1 MTESGNE
8 AARITRETAEA
19 GDADARSA
27 LPARR
32 RVGAYLHFPYCL
44 KKCPYCDFTSFAK
57 ARDEIDHA
65 RYADAVLAELDAR
78 LWSVEGAELAS
89 IFVGGG
95 TPSLWEPRELGR
107 VLAAIRAGFAT
118 AADELEITIECNPS
132 SLDRDRAEALLDV
145 GANRLSVGVQS
156 LDARRLEFLG
166 RLHDPD
172 GGLRAIEDALAAGVP
187 RVSGD
192 LIFGVAGGAAQSA
205 EDAAREVERV
215 AATGVTHLSA
225 YGLTIEPG
233 TQFGTEA
240 RRGRLP
246 IAADETIVDSYFAVE
261 RALTA
266 RGFAHYEIS
275 NYARPGAES
284 RHNLGYWR
292 GLEYLGLGCGA
303 VGALLEPAWAD
314 ARRRAGAASRARR
327 YKNRTD
333 PDGYVERALAGKS
346 TEREE
351 ELLDAEARLRERIML
366 GLRLEGGL
374 DLDEAGAS
382 LGVAGWTK
390 ERERAAARLE
400 GMGRVARDG
409 GRVWIPGDARVFT
422 DAVVVELM

>member
-1 MTESGNE
+1 MSESGNE
-8 AARITRETAEA
+8 AARITREMAA
-19 GDADARSA
+19 GRDTQVAHGAP
-27 LPARR
+27 PARR

-57 ARDEIDHA
+57 ARDQIDHA
-65 RYADAVLAELDAR
+65 RYADAVLAELETR
-78 LWSVEGAELAS
+78 RGSIEGAELAT

-95 TPSLWEPRELGR
+95 TPSLWDPRELGR
-107 VLAAIRAGFAT
+107 VLSAIRTSFASV
-118 AADELEITIECNPS
+118 DPDLEVTVECNPS
-132 SLDRDRAEALLDV
+132 SLDRERAKALLDA
-145 GANRLSVGVQS
+145 GANRLSIGVQS
-156 LDARRLEFLG
+156 LDTRRLEFLG

-172 GGLRAIEDALAAGVP
+172 GGLRAIEDALSAGVP

-192 LIFGVAGGAAQSA
+192 LIFGVAGGSAQSA
-205 EDAAREVERV
+205 EDAAREVVRV

-261 RALTA
+261 RELVA

-275 NYARPGAES
+275 NYAARDCES
-284 RHNLGYWR
+284 RHNIGYWR

-303 VGALLEPAWAD
+303 VGALVEPDGVD
-314 ARRRAGAASRARR
+314 ARPSADCRARR

-333 PDGYVERALAGKS
+333 PDGYVERALSRKN

-351 ELLDAEARLRERIML
+351 EWLDPEARLRERVML
-366 GLRLEGGL
+366 GLRLEAGL
-374 DLDEAGAS
+374 DLDEAGAA
-382 LGVAGWTK
+382 LGVSGWTK

-400 GMGRVARDG
+400 RVGRIARDG
-409 GRVWIPGDARVFT
+409 GQVWIPGPARVFT

>member
-8 AARITRETAEA
+8 AARITREMAAA
-19 GDADARSA
+19 GAPKRPA
-27 LPARR
+27 LPTPR

-57 ARDEIDHA
+57 ARDQIDHA

-78 LWSVEGAELAS
+78 LPSVEGAELAS

-107 VLAAIRAGFAT
+107 VLSAIRASFASVD
-118 AADELEITIECNPS
+118 AELELTVECNPS
-132 SLDRDRAEALLDV
+132 SLDRDRAAALLDV

-156 LDARRLEFLG
+156 LDTRRLEFLG

-172 GGLRAIEDALAAGVP
+172 GGLRAIEDALSAGVP

-261 RALTA
+261 RALTS

-275 NYARPGAES
+275 NYAVPGQES

-303 VGALLEPAWAD
+303 VGALAEERAHAEPSSG
-314 ARRRAGAASRARR
+314 RLRR

-333 PDGYVERALAGKS
+333 PEGYVERALARKN

-366 GLRLEGGL
+366 GLRLELGL

-382 LGVAGWTK
+382 LGVAGWTG
-390 ERERAAARLE
+390 ERERAAARLARR
-400 GMGRVARDG
+400 GRVARDG
-409 GRVWIPGDARVFT
+409 GRVWIPGEARVYT